1 MFIYQKICLQYVEYK
16 YRNNIMHENEDYGI
30 EKKLSESDKL
40 YLGACA
46 IFAVGL
52 IFMASTKFR

>member
-1 MFIYQKICLQYVEYK
+1 MFIYHKICLQNVEYK
-16 YRNNIMHENEDYGI
+16 YLNNIMHENEDY
-30 EKKLSESDKL
+30 EVKKTLSETDKL

>member
-1 MFIYQKICLQYVEYK
+1 
-16 YRNNIMHENEDYGI
+16 MHENEDY
-30 EKKLSESDKL
+30 EVKKTLSESDKL

-52 IFMASTKFR
+52 IFMASAKFR

>member
-1 MFIYQKICLQYVEYK
+1 
-16 YRNNIMHENEDYGI
+16 MHENEDYEV